1 MSSAVYVWCIKFT
14 KKKKCT
20 GYSILVSNMK
30 GQHHFEDLNLN
41 GKMTL
46 ELIEKQKG
54 REAVEYI
61 HLVWNRV

>member
-1 MSSAVYVWCIKFT
+1 MYRALNLQ
-14 KKKKCT
+14 KKCT

-30 GQHHFEDLNLN
+30 GQNQFEDLSLN

-54 REAVEYI
+54 REAVECI
-61 HLVWNRV
+61 HLVWNKV